1 MDSRLRGL
9 AEQLDAGLD
18 RPPSVPPDGGPR
30 DRRRRRG
37 PHRAAVDG
45 LGTAEDQAARLA
57 LQELRDRRQRH
68 RGAGPGPPRLGFR
81 GGAPTARMTGDV
93 LVEREGPI
101 ALLTFNRPDA
111 RNAMTFEMYEALTTR
126 A

>member
-1 MDSRLRGL
+1 
-9 AEQLDAGLD
+9 
-18 RPPSVPPDGGPR
+18 
-30 DRRRRRG
+30 
-37 PHRAAVDG
+37 
-45 LGTAEDQAARLA
+45 
-57 LQELRDRRQRH
+57 
-68 RGAGPGPPRLGFR
+68 
-81 GGAPTARMTGDV
+81 MTGDV